1 MEKKNLKEAQKF
13 PKQVE
18 RGAKLRRNQ
27 LEELSKL
34 SGISYQ
40 HVTKMYRGIVK
51 ESDKAKE
58 TYEKL
63 IRANEAYDK
72 ELEK

>member
-1 MEKKNLKEAQKF
+1 MEKKKLKQPVKF
-13 PKQVE
+13 PEQVE

-27 LEELSKL
+27 LEELAEL

-40 HVTKMYRGIVK
+40 HVTKMYRGIVR

-63 IRANEAYDK
+63 IRANEAYDREIK
-72 ELEK
+72 K

>member
-1 MEKKNLKEAQKF
+1 MEKKKLKEPVKF
-13 PKQVE
+13 PEQVE
-18 RGAKLRRNQ
+18 KGAKLRRNQ

-40 HVTKMYRGIVK
+40 HVTKMYRGIVR
-51 ESDKAKE
+51 ETDKAKE
-58 TYEKL
+58 CYEKL
-63 IRANEAYDK
+63 IRANEAYNK